1 MEILALVA
9 VFVVVYL
16 AVSKLMGRKKRGKVA
31 PAREEA
37 WVEQHVRERVSKI
50 LADRLGAEDND
61 VRATLDGNPDPE
73 LVSRIEKEV
82 ARIEVVFERALDAKG
97 FADLRVEVSFE
108 SGALERTIE
117 RLAWD
122 KLPPA
127 VREELDKNGAAHA
140 YRSWEL
146 PWQR

>member
-9 VFVVVYL
+9 IFVVVYL
-16 AVSKLMGRKKRGKVA
+16 AVSRLMGRKKRGKVG

-37 WVEQHVRERVSKI
+37 WVEQHVREQVAKI
-50 LADRLGAEDND
+50 LAERLTAEESD
-61 VRATLDGNPDPE
+61 VRATLEGNPDPE

-82 ARIEVVFERALDAKG
+82 ARVEVVFERALSAKG

-108 SGALERTIE
+108 SGSLERTIE

-140 YRSWEL
+140 YRTWEL

>member
-1 MEILALVA
+1 MITARTAL
-9 VFVVVYL
+9 
-16 AVSKLMGRKKRGKVA
+16 
-31 PAREEA
+31 E
-37 WVEQHVRERVSKI
+37 
-50 LADRLGAEDND
+50 DRLGS
-61 VRATLDGNPDPE
+61 LDGGADDVLLKPFAVPE